1 MQASISGEVNAVIL
15 IGKLSKTSLENV
27 LLNNEI
33 SLYK

>member
-1 MQASISGEVNAVIL
+1 L

-33 SLYK
+33 SLYKWTN